1 MVVGRSGKGRSKK
14 EAAQNTNH
22 HDKCG
27 HTRKTL
33 TKLINNHHNEAKNH
47 HIKHWLW

>member
-1 MVVGRSGKGRSKK
+1 MIVGRSGKGRSKK

-33 TKLINNHHNEAKNH
+33 TKLINNHHNETKNH
-47 HIKHWLW
+47 NIKHWLW